1 MLKPSC
7 FAKDQ
12 QLDYIFRRGTTSSSG
27 LKFYNNTMDWIMR
40 NRVETLTDITIKK
53 ITMENIATADQ
64 LLLLSVA
71 ESSVAANIDSKDYWN
86 ILQEN

>member
-1 MLKPSC
+1 
-7 FAKDQ
+7 
-12 QLDYIFRRGTTSSSG
+12 
-27 LKFYNNTMDWIMR
+27 MR

-71 ESSVAANIDSKDYWN
+71 ESSAVQSGGF
-86 ILQEN
+86 L